1 MIKNAPP
8 AISLQVNVLV
18 VMKINILTILFVL
31 IVYLLVR
38 TATLELLASHVL
50 KDISSMATF
59 VVLMG

>member
-50 KDISSMATF
+50 RDILLMATF

>member
-1 MIKNAPP
+1 VIKNAPP

-50 KDISSMATF
+50 RDILLMATF

>member
-1 MIKNAPP
+1 VIKNAPP
-8 AISLQVNVLV
+8 AISLQVNVQV

-50 KDISSMATF
+50 RDILLMATF